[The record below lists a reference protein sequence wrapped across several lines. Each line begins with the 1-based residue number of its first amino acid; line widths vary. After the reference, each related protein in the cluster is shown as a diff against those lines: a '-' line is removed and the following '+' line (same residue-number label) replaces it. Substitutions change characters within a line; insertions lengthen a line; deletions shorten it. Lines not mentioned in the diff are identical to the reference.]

1 VAQQP
6 RHPNVNHYR
15 GKETLTLAPTSSI
28 NACAGCVAT
37 GEVFFPKALRE
48 QAIYADDR
56 DAWRG

>member
-6 RHPNVNHYR
+6 RHPNANHYR

-37 GEVFFPKALRE
+37 GEVFFLKH
-48 QAIYADDR
+48 
-56 DAWRG
+56 